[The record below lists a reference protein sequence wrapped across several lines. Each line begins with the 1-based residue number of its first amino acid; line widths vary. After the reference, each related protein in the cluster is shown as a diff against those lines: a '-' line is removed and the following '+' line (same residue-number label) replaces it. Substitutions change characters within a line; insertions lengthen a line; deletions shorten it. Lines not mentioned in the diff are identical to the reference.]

1 METLINEADNNH
13 VLSAVAIEKEEDAN
27 LANLAKLTSL
37 QEAQEC
43 SLEALTFCLDAVKS
57 TLCARKGDE
66 CSPVLL
72 RALEVLKH
80 NLDHISDDALQPFL
94 SFLSSHEFHRTLY
107 ACVAEPKP
115 KDQRLTLLYYQIIAC
130 LVKFQVL
137 QRAILESPGLMLGL
151 VGVTCSDPQE
161 IRSVVCNVIGL
172 LALDENLRTSLC
184 RTHGIIDVCFALFGW
199 DAPNCQT
206 GRKVLTNQSFSMTMI
221 SDDECITSSEERRV
235 FLQVLEQ
242 VSPLLEAISAACHQ
256 MKDNDSF
263 LTLLA
268 CLHTACQQF
277 HLSPLPVL
285 KALCICPITSPY
297 SWTCILYGN
306 NIIRHL
312 ALATNPDAVCCLLK
326 LIKAAAAKSAME
338 NDSEYLEEV
347 FTDAFGNI
355 SVPLTDEIAGLV
367 VRTASSVI
375 GDSYKAY
382 LNGCRRVLSENNI
395 VIDSLRKVLY
405 HDLQSSCELLER
417 MIERVKSFDV
427 LMTFVSLA
435 KEIILHPFA
444 VGGVEELSKVFQN
457 VSPVVRALC
466 YLVKKLTS
474 EESEESKPGA
484 YPNVKDE
491 DIQRCVQSVQ
501 EILTALVGKSSLVR
515 LEYMNATACQ
525 KRAVALYCVRVF
537 YELVYVEHRVIV
549 DSILAQSQFFEM
561 IVSTCYP
568 EVASSSRADYIG
580 LRARHIETLCYLA
593 RFSDAALLMVE
604 KGVLDVLMQYR
615 SDKSKSTYIGSCLVA
630 LAQHEQLVP
639 ILQGRSDVVGYFL
652 STLTLSHIVDHQHLL
667 AVVAVLDEDTVC
679 SSRHEQKVGR
689 VEFGAFLRLLPKAID
704 DGLSSKYL
712 AAYDYFAPAY
722 LETIITSSD
731 FLEHLLK
738 VVSTTPLG
746 QLEGK
751 QMMALLHGV
760 RLLDFVL
767 EKLDD
772 ICSAMKESTYGSKI
786 KRAEQAMQYFTSW
799 PDEKSDLKQALLLI
813 IHADVGALPSWKRT
827 KAVAVSLHKKL
838 WPQEAIAFAVVE
850 NSRSSAEALAE
861 SLAANFVVKAV
872 EGSDSEVAKTVEV
885 RWSFFLSHFQRN
897 GGDAI
902 QALHEEMSARGISS
916 WYDNAAE
923 EITADSMEAG
933 VAGSAVFLLFLTDG
947 VLTRPFCQLEIR
959 KAISLQKPILLL
971 WEADELRGGTI
982 NIQQHADQAPEDI
995 RSVLFPGDGKG
1006 PLIVRM
1012 ERFGRARDHMFVQ
1025 LLEVVQSLQQV
1036 SPAAVESHQQEKVD
1050 SPPSKTIAV
1059 CYNGRYGV
1067 DAAMAL
1073 RQSVL
1078 VQCSK
1083 LQLAATVVLQDILD
1097 IPGGDAGSSNVAPS
1111 VASYDGLVIYV
1122 TKDMVD
1128 SPFVQH
1134 FCHSMA
1140 ISSKAVVVVEETEVQ
1155 KGGLDESVSYREV
1168 LGVLQPAIQYKR
1180 REPFRSAMMKSLLRS
1195 LKLVPPILSISKD
1208 LDEASYKKMMSAVSI
1223 HEDAKPVLS
1232 VVEGFRPGA
1241 DRRALLLRRSY
1252 GHPWVSYLLSIPSS
1266 KQDVEYV
1273 ASYFVSVDD
1282 FRSRDPTVCVRSLS
1296 LQLCDSLPGFR
1307 DALQQLVGGDPADE
1321 AMLKGWDLRTLFL
1334 SLIIKPAAALPTP
1347 SSGKFLLIDNI
1358 DDLEGVGDRK
1368 RDLFAIIQRC
1378 WDQAPEWLGL
1388 IVASDADVIDS
1399 FRCENETFPVH
1410 PELAAYKRL
1419 LESEVFGAVEV
1430 NPLLCALLAA
1440 RSRLSV
1446 ASVETLKLASAL
1458 DERLVVFCEYNRV
1471 SVVRWRWAKVVDT
1484 LSRAFGK
1491 ELVKRGHAL
1500 LAVLAQAE
1508 PNSLFMRQH
1517 GVFHMLPAGKFND
1530 CLSYLKAN
1538 REGKGEWLE
1547 ESRRLYLS
1555 VFPDH
1560 RGEVFPPSGVVDR
1573 AADHPN
1579 GSDAVAE
1586 VPGKKAPESS
1596 GSWDLFV
1603 FSDPVVGVEQ
1613 ASQLVHLLESHGVAA
1628 KQLHSAL
1635 DVSTSDSASA
1645 FVIFLTD
1652 QCLQDRLVQEAL
1664 RLHLKQGM
1672 RIVMVY
1678 ESLSAKGGLIDPN
1691 NSKINVWAYLQQ
1703 APSDLQTIFNDNEC
1717 LLYER
1722 DVALAQA
1729 MTKRILQMAGID
1741 RSGLPAVHFSMHEI
1755 PVMKAKDFVPGTR
1768 KWIFDAVDQWLA
1780 NGESSNCFALVGAAG
1795 VGKSVVMAEFCRR
1808 NGESL
1813 KRFLPANPVT
1823 GRYNVV
1829 GYHFFKHDDM
1839 RLNSGRNAVLA
1850 LGLQLCSN
1858 IPGFYNSFKTAMQ
1871 SVDIDNQTSGD
1882 LLQKLIIYPT
1892 KFVSF
1897 SGLIVLDALDECNA
1911 VDRESLLRTIQT
1923 DWKDSKLKLI
1933 ISTRPETYVPYLL
1946 TGFQPGFLDA
1956 DDAQNLADV
1965 SSYLHARLTSLGVTE
1980 SSLLKPMLAY
1990 LEESAQGL
1998 FLFLRFVDQ
2007 RLSDL
2012 AGAGQLTL
2020 DSLKKLPRGIAG
2032 VYDEY
2037 FSRLL
2042 EEGFQG
2048 RRDAYVALLGP
2059 VLVARQ
2065 PLPVDVWQSAL
2076 LNTGTFTLDAFEKG
2090 VNQAQQLLYIANN
2103 TVRVVHKSMSDWIL
2117 DEDLEEKARNNLKTA
2132 KTTSGCE
2139 HLSISP
2145 LEAHRVLGTF
2155 CDYHITSLLS
2165 ESRGES
2171 VFTSGALQ
2179 NPTVDIF
2186 AINQGFHHMTMMS
2199 SAQDLAT
2206 GRARQ
2211 LILRFDR
2218 LFLRVFHTASMDK
2231 LNLLMADLVKYR
2243 VVQRMGASVV
2253 DQAVTIVLSA
2263 LRLALPVLQK
2273 SPRELASQ
2281 MIGRINLE
2289 ALDGTIDAVFLQDL
2303 QSFVEQARR
2312 VGAGRGLTWLCPKL
2326 KCSLQLA
2333 GGKMTNAIITKESIA
2348 QVSVNPARDQI
2359 AFGHFRKQAQ
2369 IGDATVTVVHSI
2381 TSDTL
2386 ATLKIGQFGMPS
2398 HSTYAV
2404 AFSIDGKYLVAG
2416 AGHWAQHARCGS
2428 VSLWETDT
2436 FELVKAIKIK
2446 ELVSC
2451 MQLSQDSSTLVVATD
2466 GEGMYHL
2473 GRSQDAKIK
2482 VFLFP
2487 SLEPWQQFEFGFGHG
2502 AYVSSRGELICSLDG
2517 GSDAIVVWDRATGNK
2532 LMSCPQK
2539 KDKDRIEPRLRSYK
2553 MLQRRAS
2560 EERKAEYQKM
2570 IDDLLAPDPDNAVN
2584 LPLCCAFHPRLLYF
2598 FVIDTSGYVHVFKP
2612 GTWQRVNKG
2621 PAADSEVTE
2630 PSEKKW
2636 TDASAI
2642 DVTEDFVVICYDDA
2656 SMAIMD
2662 VHTDFSVVSEFQTS
2676 HTQRISSVKVS
2687 PTAANIIVT
2696 SGYDGAVM
2704 LWDWRVPSLKVPMIE
2719 SAKILRYA
2727 DDGTSCLLSRSG
2739 QLAETAGYFS
2749 YCMEDG
2755 TCQPA
2760 DYVADQEMW
2769 RDTVSGHEIHSV
2781 DYFGAQLPKIKPKAK
2796 GYPSRG
2802 EDALLDI
2809 TGNVLFSSPHDI
2821 KCYDASTGY
2830 VVTSKSD
2837 TKLPYGE
2844 TLVLEV
2850 WHCASR
2856 QLCYRF
2862 YPKVNSVD
2870 AVQVEFPYMLVFEPI
2885 GTRIDAEGDE
2895 ALVSGYMMIVR
2906 LFDFVVLAKIE
2917 NHRGVEA
2924 TLSIDGKYV
2933 RVMQK
2938 NRDYDY
2944 YNDKLEEM
2952 KNDQVAEIG
2961 LQNMRFPG
2969 EDKYHEI
2976 HRDGRQVTVHLS
2988 PQEVG
2993 FTTDSPQVQS
3003 ARYFPE
3009 ANVVVLV
3016 GSDNATTWLEVVKG

>member
-1 METLINEADNNH
+1 MEPLIDEADNNH
-13 VLSAVAIEKEEDAN
+13 VLSTAAIDLDKEEEAH
-27 LANLAKLTSL
+27 LAKLTSL

-43 SLEALTFCLDAVKS
+43 SLEALAFCLDAVKS
-57 TLCARKGDE
+57 ALSTRKGDE
-66 CSPVLL
+66 CPPLL
-72 RALEVLKH
+72 FHALEVFKH
-80 NLDHISDDALQPFL
+80 NLGRISDDALQPFL
-94 SFLSSHEFHRTLY
+94 SILSSHEFHRTLY

-115 KDQRLTLLYYQIIAC
+115 KDQRLIPLYYQIIEC

-137 QRAILESPGLMLGL
+137 KRAILESPGLMLGL
-151 VGVTCSDPQE
+151 VGVTYSDPQE
-161 IRSVVCNVIGL
+161 IRSVVCSVIGL

-184 RTHGIIDVCFALFGW
+184 RAHGIIDVCFALFGW

-206 GRKVLTNQSFSMTMI
+206 GRKVLTNQYFSMTMN
-221 SDDECITSSEERRV
+221 SDNEFVPSSEEGRV
-235 FLQVLEQ
+235 FFEVLEQ

-277 HLSPLPVL
+277 HISPLPVL
-285 KALCICPITSPY
+285 KALCICPITSSY
-297 SWTCILYGN
+297 SWTCILHGN

-312 ALATNPDAVCCLLK
+312 AVATNPDVVCCLLK

-347 FTDAFGNI
+347 FSDAFRNI
-355 SVPLTDEIAGLV
+355 SAPLTDEIASLV

-382 LNGCRRVLSENNI
+382 LNGCRRVLSENDI

-405 HDLQSSCELLER
+405 NDLKPSCELLKR
-417 MIERVKSFDV
+417 MIERVKSFDI
-427 LMTFVSLA
+427 LITFVSLA
-435 KEIILHPFA
+435 KEIILHPFV
-444 VGGVEELSKVFQN
+444 VGGVEELTEVFHN

-466 YLVKKLTS
+466 SLVKKLTS
-474 EESEESKPGA
+474 EESEKSKPSA
-484 YPNVKDE
+484 YPNVKGE

-501 EILTALVGKSSLVR
+501 DILTALVGKSSLVR

-525 KRAVALYCVRVF
+525 ERVVALYCVNVF
-537 YELVYVEHRVIV
+537 YELIHVEHRVVV
-549 DSILAQSQFFEM
+549 DSILAQSQFFDM
-561 IVSTCYP
+561 IVSSCYP
-568 EVASSSRADYIG
+568 EVAFSSRSDYIG
-580 LRARHIETLCYLA
+580 LRALHIATLCYLA

-604 KGVLDVLMQYR
+604 KGVLDVLTNYR
-615 SDKSKSTYIGSCLVA
+615 LDKSKSSYIGSCLVA

-639 ILQGRSDVVGYFL
+639 MLQGRSDIVGYFL
-652 STLTLSHIVDHQHLL
+652 STLALSHIVDHQHLL

-689 VEFGAFLRLLPKAID
+689 VDFGAFLRLLPKAID
-704 DGLSSKYL
+704 DGLSSKYV

-722 LETIITSSD
+722 LETIIASSD
-731 FLEHLLK
+731 FLEHLVQ

-746 QLEGK
+746 QLEEK
-751 QMMALLHGV
+751 KFIALFHGL

-767 EKLDD
+767 EKVDD
-772 ICSAMKESTYGSKI
+772 ICSAMKESTHRSKI
-786 KRAEQAMQYFTSW
+786 KSAEQVMQYFTSW
-799 PDEKSDLKQALLLI
+799 PDEKSELKQALLLI
-813 IHADVGALPSWKRT
+813 IHADVGTLPSWKRA
-827 KAVAVSLHKKL
+827 KAVAVNLHKKL
-838 WPQEAIAFAVVE
+838 WPQEAIEFAAVE

-861 SLAANFVVKAV
+861 SLAANSVVKAV
-872 EGSDSEVAKTVEV
+872 EGSDSEVIKTVEV
-885 RWSFFLSHFQRN
+885 QWSFFLSHFQRN

-959 KAISLQKPILLL
+959 KAIFLQKPILLL

-995 RSVLFPGDGKG
+995 RSVLFPRDGKS
-1006 PLIVRM
+1006 PLVVRM
-1012 ERFGRARDHMFVQ
+1012 ERFGRARDRMFVQ
-1025 LLEVVQSLQQV
+1025 LLEVLQSLQQV
-1036 SPAAVESHQQEKVD
+1036 SPAAEESQQEKVD
-1050 SPPSKTIAV
+1050 SPPSKTIAL

-1073 RQSVL
+1073 RQSLLVL
-1078 VQCSK
+1078 CRT
-1083 LQLAATVVLQDILD
+1083 LQLAATVMLQDILD
-1097 IPGGDAGSSNVAPS
+1097 ILGGDPGSSTAAPS
-1111 VASYDGLVIYV
+1111 VATYDGLIVYV
-1122 TKDMVD
+1122 TKDILD

-1155 KGGLDESVSYREV
+1155 KGGLDESVSYIEV

-1180 REPFRSAMMKSLLRS
+1180 REPFRSAMMKSILRS
-1195 LKLVPPILSISKD
+1195 LKLAPPILSISKD
-1208 LDEASYKKMMSAVSI
+1208 LDEASYKEMMSAVSI
-1223 HEDAKPVLS
+1223 HEDAKPALS
-1232 VVEGFRPGA
+1232 VVEGFRPGVNS
-1241 DRRALLLRRSY
+1241 RAMVLRRSY
-1252 GHPWVSYLLSIPSS
+1252 GHPWVSYLLNKPTS
-1266 KQDVEYV
+1266 KQNNVEYA

-1282 FRSRDPTVCVRSLS
+1282 FRSRDPTICVRSLS
-1296 LQLCDSLPGFR
+1296 LQLSDSLPGFR
-1307 DALQQLVGGDPADE
+1307 DALQQLVGGDPANE
-1321 AMLKGWDLRTLFL
+1321 AILKGWDLRTLFL
-1334 SLIIKPAAALPTP
+1334 SLIIKPSAALPT
-1347 SSGKFLLIDNI
+1347 SSSRKFLLIDNI

-1368 RDLFAIIQRC
+1368 RDLFAIMQRC

-1399 FRCENETFPVH
+1399 FRCKTETFPVLL
-1410 PELAAYKRL
+1410 ELAAYKRL
-1419 LESEVFGAVEV
+1419 LENEVFGAVEV
-1430 NPLLCALLAA
+1430 NPLQCALLAA
-1440 RSRLSV
+1440 RSPLPV
-1446 ASVETLKLASAL
+1446 ASMETLKLTSAL
-1458 DERLVVFCEYNRV
+1458 DERLVVSCEYNGARA
-1471 SVVRWRWAKVVDT
+1471 VRWRWAKVVDA

-1491 ELVKRGHAL
+1491 ELVKRGHAS
-1500 LAVLAQAE
+1500 LATVAQAE

-1530 CLSYLKAN
+1530 CLSFLKAN
-1538 REGKGEWLE
+1538 REGKAEWLE

-1560 RGEVFPPSGVVDR
+1560 RDEVFPPSGVIDQ
-1573 AADHPN
+1573 AADLAN
-1579 GSDAVAE
+1579 GSDAAAE
-1586 VPGKKAPESS
+1586 VPGMKAPESS

-1603 FSDPVVGVEQ
+1603 FSHPVVGVEQ

-1635 DVSTSDSASA
+1635 EVSTSDSASA

-1678 ESLSAKGGLIDPN
+1678 ESLSTKGGLIDPN

-1703 APSDLQTIFNDNEC
+1703 APSDFQTIFNDNEC

-1741 RSGLPAVHFSMHEI
+1741 RSGLPAIHFSMNEI

-1813 KRFLPANPVT
+1813 RRFLPANPVT

-1858 IPGFYNSFKTAMQ
+1858 IPGFYNSFKAALQ
-1871 SVDIDNQTSGD
+1871 SVDIDNQTCGD

-1892 KFVSF
+1892 KFISS
-1897 SGLIVLDALDECNA
+1897 SGLVVLDALDECNA

-2020 DSLKKLPRGIAG
+2020 DNLKKLPRGIAG

-2048 RRDAYVALLGP
+2048 HRDAYVALLGP

-2065 PLPVDVWQSAL
+2065 PLPVEVWQSAL

-2117 DEDLEEKARNNLKTA
+2117 DENLEEKARNNLKTA

-2165 ESRGES
+2165 ESREES
-2171 VFTSGALQ
+2171 VFTSGALK

-2218 LFLRVFHTASMDK
+2218 LFLRVFHTASVDK

-2243 VVQRMGASVV
+2243 VLQRMGASVV

-2273 SPRELASQ
+2273 SPRELSSQ
-2281 MIGRINLE
+2281 MIGRINME

-2312 VGAGRGLTWLCPKL
+2312 IGAGRGFTWLCPKL
-2326 KCSLQLA
+2326 KSSLQLA

-2369 IGDATVTVVHSI
+2369 IGDATVTVVNSI

-2386 ATLKIGQFGMPS
+2386 ATLKIDQFGMPS

-2466 GEGMYHL
+2466 GAGMYHL
-2473 GRSQDAKIK
+2473 GSSRDAKIK

-2502 AYVSSRGELICSLDG
+2502 AYVSSHGELICSLDR
-2517 GSDAIVVWDRATGNK
+2517 GSDAIVVWDRATGDK

-2539 KDKDRIEPRLRSYK
+2539 KNKDRIERHLRSYK
-2553 MLQRRAS
+2553 MLQRSAS
-2560 EERKAEYQKM
+2560 EERKAEYQRI

-2612 GTWQRVNKG
+2612 GTWERVNKV
-2621 PAADSEVTE
+2621 PAVDGEATE

-2636 TDASAI
+2636 THAKAI

-2662 VHTDFSVVSEFQTS
+2662 IHTDFSVVSEFQTS

-2739 QLAETAGYFS
+2739 QLAETAGYFTCS
-2749 YCMEDG
+2749 MKDG

-2760 DYVADQEMW
+2760 DYVADREMW
-2769 RDTVSGHEIHSV
+2769 RDTVSGHEIHSM
-2781 DYFGAQLPKIKPKAK
+2781 DYFGGQLPKIKPKTK
-2796 GYPSRG
+2796 GYQSRG
-2802 EDALLDI
+2802 EDSLLDI
-2809 TGNVLFSSPHDI
+2809 TGNVLFSSPNDI
-2821 KCYDASTGY
+2821 KCYDASSGY

-2850 WHCASR
+2850 WHCASK

-2870 AVQVEFPYMLVFEPI
+2870 VVQVQFPYMLVFEPI

-2895 ALVSGYMMIVR
+2895 ALVPGYMMIVR

-2938 NRDYDY
+2938 NRDYNY
-2944 YNDKLEEM
+2944 YNDKLEEI

-2961 LQNMRFPG
+2961 LQNMRYPG

-2976 HRDGRQVTVHLS
+2976 HRDGRLVTVHLS
-2988 PQEVG
+2988 AQEVG